1 MDIDEVI
8 NEIISDITAGAVDI
22 EDFDALN
29 AYLDDKGLESKEK
42 NEILE
47 LINDVLTAEDGL
59 DIDLDAQQM
68 SNEDGTKVDITE
80 VDKDGDGDT
89 DKVTIKKQKPEDDGN
104 SDDGNAD
111 KVTIKKQKPED
122 DGNSDDGNAD
132 KSDDKP
138 HDGTVLSDA
147 RLKNIIG
154 TISQFKY

>member
-1 MDIDEVI
+1 MDIDTVI

-59 DIDLDAQQM
+59 DIDLGAQQM
-68 SNEDGTKVDITE
+68 SNEDGTEVDVTK

-89 DKVTIKKQKPEDDGN
+89 DKVTIEKQKLEDDGN
-104 SDDGNAD
+104 S
-111 KVTIKKQKPED
+111 
-122 DGNSDDGNAD
+122 D

-138 HDGTVLSDA
+138 HDEAVLSDA

>member
-1 MDIDEVI
+1 MDIDTVI

-29 AYLDDKGLESKEK
+29 AYLDDKGLEPKEK
-42 NEILE
+42 DEILE

-59 DIDLDAQQM
+59 DIDLGAQQM
-68 SNEDGTKVDITE
+68 SNEDGTEVDVTK

-89 DKVTIKKQKPEDDGN
+89 DKVTIEKQKPEDDDDN
-104 SDDGNAD
+104 S
-111 KVTIKKQKPED
+111 
-122 DGNSDDGNAD
+122 D
-132 KSDDKP
+132 KSDDEP
-138 HDGTVLSDA
+138 HDETVLSDA

>member
-29 AYLDDKGLESKEK
+29 AYLDNKGLESKEK

-59 DIDLDAQQM
+59 SIDLDAQQM
-68 SNEDGTKVDITE
+68 SNEDGTKVDVTK

-89 DKVTIKKQKPEDDGN
+89 DKVTIEKQRLEDDDN
-104 SDDGNAD
+104 SDKSD
-111 KVTIKKQKPED
+111 K
-122 DGNSDDGNAD
+122 SD

>member
-59 DIDLDAQQM
+59 DINLEAQQM
-68 SNEDGTKVDITE
+68 SNEDGTKVDVTE

-89 DKVTIKKQKPEDDGN
+89 DKVTIEKQKPEDDDN
-104 SDDGNAD
+104 SD
-111 KVTIKKQKPED
+111 E
-122 DGNSDDGNAD
+122 GNAD

-138 HDGTVLSDA
+138 HDGAVLSDA
-147 RLKNIIG
+147 RLKNVIG

>member
-68 SNEDGTKVDITE
+68 SNEDDTKVDVTK
-80 VDKDGDGDT
+80 VDKDGDGDI
-89 DKVTIKKQKPEDDGN
+89 DKVTIEKQKPEDDDN
-104 SDDGNAD
+104 SD
-111 KVTIKKQKPED
+111 KP
-122 DGNSDDGNAD
+122 
-132 KSDDKP
+132 DDKP
-138 HDGTVLSDA
+138 HDGTILSDA
-147 RLKNIIG
+147 RLKDIIG

>member
-59 DIDLDAQQM
+59 GIDLDAQQM
-68 SNEDGTKVDITE
+68 SNEDGTEVDVTE

-89 DKVTIKKQKPEDDGN
+89 DKVTIEKQKLEDDGN
-104 SDDGNAD
+104 S
-111 KVTIKKQKPED
+111 
-122 DGNSDDGNAD
+122 D

-138 HDGTVLSDA
+138 HDGTVLSDV
-147 RLKNIIG
+147 RLKNIVS

>member
-68 SNEDGTKVDITE
+68 SDEDGTKVDVTE
-80 VDKDGDGDT
+80 VDKDGDGDA
-89 DKVTIKKQKPEDDGN
+89 DKVTIEKQKLEDDGN
-104 SDDGNAD
+104 SD
-111 KVTIKKQKPED
+111 K
-122 DGNSDDGNAD
+122 SY

-138 HDGTVLSDA
+138 HDVTVLSDA
-147 RLKNIIG
+147 RLKNIVS

>member
-68 SNEDGTKVDITE
+68 SNEDGTKVDVTE

-89 DKVTIKKQKPEDDGN
+89 DKVTIEKQKPEDDGS
-104 SDDGNAD
+104 SDKSD
-111 KVTIKKQKPED
+111 D
-122 DGNSDDGNAD
+122 DGNSD

>member
-1 MDIDEVI
+1 MDIDTVI

-68 SNEDGTKVDITE
+68 SDEDGTKVDVTE
-80 VDKDGDGDT
+80 VDKDGDGDA
-89 DKVTIKKQKPEDDGN
+89 DKVTIEKQKPEDDDN
-104 SDDGNAD
+104 S
-111 KVTIKKQKPED
+111 
-122 DGNSDDGNAD
+122 D

-138 HDGTVLSDA
+138 HDVTVLSDA
-147 RLKNIIG
+147 RLKNIVS

>member
-29 AYLDDKGLESKEK
+29 AYLDNKGLESKEK

-59 DIDLDAQQM
+59 DINLAAQQM
-68 SNEDGTKVDITE
+68 SNEDGTEVDVTK

-89 DKVTIKKQKPEDDGN
+89 DKVTIEKQKPGDDDDN
-104 SDDGNAD
+104 SD
-111 KVTIKKQKPED
+111 
-122 DGNSDDGNAD
+122 
-132 KSDDKP
+132 KSEDKP

>member
-1 MDIDEVI
+1 MDIDEII

-29 AYLDDKGLESKEK
+29 AYLDNKGLESKEK

-59 DIDLDAQQM
+59 DINLAAQQM
-68 SNEDGTKVDITE
+68 SNEDGTEVDVTK

-89 DKVTIKKQKPEDDGN
+89 DKVTIEKQKPGDDDDN
-104 SDDGNAD
+104 SD
-111 KVTIKKQKPED
+111 
-122 DGNSDDGNAD
+122 
-132 KSDDKP
+132 KSEDKP

>member
-1 MDIDEVI
+1 MDIDTVI

-22 EDFDALN
+22 EDFDALD

-59 DIDLDAQQM
+59 DIDLDAHQM
-68 SNEDGTKVDITE
+68 SNEDGTEVNVTE

-89 DKVTIKKQKPEDDGN
+89 DKVTIEKQKLEDDGN
-104 SDDGNAD
+104 S
-111 KVTIKKQKPED
+111 
-122 DGNSDDGNAD
+122 D

-147 RLKNIIG
+147 RLKNIIS

>member
-22 EDFDALN
+22 EDFDALD
-29 AYLDDKGLESKEK
+29 AYLDDKGLESEEK

-47 LINDVLTAEDGL
+47 LINDVLTAEDSL
-59 DIDLDAQQM
+59 NVDTDAQQM
-68 SNEDGTKVDITE
+68 SNEDNTEVDVTK

-89 DKVTIKKQKPEDDGN
+89 DKVTIEKQKPEDDDN
-104 SDDGNAD
+104 S
-111 KVTIKKQKPED
+111 
-122 DGNSDDGNAD
+122 D

-138 HDGTVLSDA
+138 HDETVLSDA

>member
-22 EDFDALN
+22 EDFDALD
-29 AYLDDKGLESKEK
+29 AYLDDKGLEPEEK

-47 LINDVLTAEDGL
+47 LINDVLTAEDSL
-59 DIDLDAQQM
+59 NVDTDAQQM
-68 SNEDGTKVDITE
+68 SNEDDTEVDVTK

-89 DKVTIKKQKPEDDGN
+89 DKVTIEKQKPEDDDN
-104 SDDGNAD
+104 S
-111 KVTIKKQKPED
+111 
-122 DGNSDDGNAD
+122 D

-138 HDGTVLSDA
+138 HDETVLSDA

>member
-1 MDIDEVI
+1 MDIDTVI

-59 DIDLDAQQM
+59 DIDLGAQRM
-68 SNEDGTKVDITE
+68 SNEDGTEVDVTK

-89 DKVTIKKQKPEDDGN
+89 DKVTIEKQKPEDDDN
-104 SDDGNAD
+104 S
-111 KVTIKKQKPED
+111 
-122 DGNSDDGNAD
+122 D

>member
-22 EDFDALN
+22 EDFDALD
-29 AYLDDKGLESKEK
+29 AYLDDKGLDSEEK

-47 LINDVLTAEDGL
+47 LINDVLTAEDSL
-59 DIDLDAQQM
+59 NIDTDAQQM
-68 SNEDGTKVDITE
+68 ANEDGTKVDVTE

-89 DKVTIKKQKPEDDGN
+89 DKVTIEKQKPEDD
-104 SDDGNAD
+104 D
-111 KVTIKKQKPED
+111 
-122 DGNSDDGNAD
+122 NSDDGNAD

>member
-59 DIDLDAQQM
+59 DIDLAAQQM
-68 SNEDGTKVDITE
+68 SNEDGTKVDVTE

-89 DKVTIKKQKPEDDGN
+89 DKVTIEKQKPEDDGN
-104 SDDGNAD
+104 SDKSD
-111 KVTIKKQKPED
+111 D
-122 DGNSDDGNAD
+122 DGNSD

-138 HDGTVLSDA
+138 HDGTVLSDT
-147 RLKNIIG
+147 RLKNIIS

>member
-29 AYLDDKGLESKEK
+29 AYLDDKGLEPKEK
-42 NEILE
+42 DEILK

-59 DIDLDAQQM
+59 NIDADAQQM
-68 SNEDGTKVDITE
+68 SNEDDTE
-80 VDKDGDGDT
+80 VDVTKIDKDGDGDT
-89 DKVTIKKQKPEDDGN
+89 DKVTIEKQKPEDDDN
-104 SDDGNAD
+104 SD
-111 KVTIKKQKPED
+111 E
-122 DGNSDDGNAD
+122 GNAD

-147 RLKNIIG
+147 RLKNIIS

>member
-59 DIDLDAQQM
+59 GIDLDAQQM

-89 DKVTIKKQKPEDDGN
+89 DKVTIEKQKPEADGN
-104 SDDGNAD
+104 SDDD
-111 KVTIKKQKPED
+111 
-122 DGNSDDGNAD
+122 NAD

>member
-68 SNEDGTKVDITE
+68 SNEDGTKVDVTE

-89 DKVTIKKQKPEDDGN
+89 DKVTIEKQKPEDDGS
-104 SDDGNAD
+104 SDKSD
-111 KVTIKKQKPED
+111 D
-122 DGNSDDGNAD
+122 DGNSD

-147 RLKNIIG
+147 RLKNIIS

>member
-59 DIDLDAQQM
+59 DIDLAAQQM
-68 SNEDGTKVDITE
+68 SNEDGTKVDVTE

-89 DKVTIKKQKPEDDGN
+89 DKVTIE
-104 SDDGNAD
+104 
-111 KVTIKKQKPED
+111 KQKPED

-154 TISQFKY
+154 TISQFRY

>member
-22 EDFDALN
+22 EDFDALD
-29 AYLDDKGLESKEK
+29 AYLDDKGLESEEK

-47 LINDVLTAEDGL
+47 LINDVLAAEDSL
-59 DIDLDAQQM
+59 DIDTDAQQM
-68 SNEDGTKVDITE
+68 SNEDNTKVDVTK

-89 DKVTIKKQKPEDDGN
+89 DEVTIKKQKPEDDDN
-104 SDDGNAD
+104 SD
-111 KVTIKKQKPED
+111 E
-122 DGNSDDGNAD
+122 GNAD

-147 RLKNIIG
+147 RIKNIIS

>member
-68 SNEDGTKVDITE
+68 SDEDGTKVDVTE
-80 VDKDGDGDT
+80 VDKDGDGDA
-89 DKVTIKKQKPEDDGN
+89 DKVTIEKQKLEDDGN
-104 SDDGNAD
+104 SDKSD
-111 KVTIKKQKPED
+111 K
-122 DGNSDDGNAD
+122 SD

-138 HDGTVLSDA
+138 HDATVLSDA
-147 RLKNIIG
+147 RLKNIIS

>member
-1 MDIDEVI
+1 MDINEVI

-22 EDFDALN
+22 EDFDALD
-29 AYLDDKGLESKEK
+29 AYLDDKGLESEEK

-59 DIDLDAQQM
+59 DIDTDAQQM
-68 SNEDGTKVDITE
+68 SNEDGTKVDVTE

-89 DKVTIKKQKPEDDGN
+89 DEVTIKKQKPEDDDN
-104 SDDGNAD
+104 SD
-111 KVTIKKQKPED
+111 E
-122 DGNSDDGNAD
+122 GNAD

>member
-29 AYLDDKGLESKEK
+29 AYLDDKGLEPEEK

-59 DIDLDAQQM
+59 GIDLDAQQM
-68 SNEDGTKVDITE
+68 SNEDGTKVDVTE

-89 DKVTIKKQKPEDDGN
+89 DKVTIEKQKPEDDDN
-104 SDDGNAD
+104 SD
-111 KVTIKKQKPED
+111 E
-122 DGNSDDGNAD
+122 GNAD

-147 RLKNIIG
+147 RLKSIIG

>member
-1 MDIDEVI
+1 MDIDEII

-29 AYLDDKGLESKEK
+29 AYLDNKGLKSKEK

-59 DIDLDAQQM
+59 NIDLDAQQM
-68 SNEDGTKVDITE
+68 SNEDGTKVDVTE

-89 DKVTIKKQKPEDDGN
+89 DKVTIEKQKPEDDGN
-104 SDDGNAD
+104 SN
-111 KVTIKKQKPED
+111 KSED
-122 DGNSDDGNAD
+122 DGNSD
-132 KSDDKP
+132 KSEDKP

>member
-68 SNEDGTKVDITE
+68 SNEDGTKVDVTE

-89 DKVTIKKQKPEDDGN
+89 DKVTIE
-104 SDDGNAD
+104 
-111 KVTIKKQKPED
+111 KQKPED

>member
-29 AYLDDKGLESKEK
+29 AYLDDKGLEPKEK
-42 NEILE
+42 DEILE

-59 DIDLDAQQM
+59 NIDADAQQM
-68 SNEDGTKVDITE
+68 SNEDNTKVDVTE

-89 DKVTIKKQKPEDDGN
+89 DEVTIEKQKPEDDDN
-104 SDDGNAD
+104 SD
-111 KVTIKKQKPED
+111 E
-122 DGNSDDGNAD
+122 GNAD

-147 RLKNIIG
+147 RIKNIIS

>member
-29 AYLDDKGLESKEK
+29 AYLDNKGLESKEK

-59 DIDLDAQQM
+59 SIDLDAQQM
-68 SNEDGTKVDITE
+68 SNEDGTKVDVTK

-89 DKVTIKKQKPEDDGN
+89 DKVTIEKQKL
-104 SDDGNAD
+104 
-111 KVTIKKQKPED
+111 ED

>member
-59 DIDLDAQQM
+59 NINLDAQQM
-68 SNEDGTKVDITE
+68 SNEDGTKVDVTE

-89 DKVTIKKQKPEDDGN
+89 DKVTIEKQKPENDDN
-104 SDDGNAD
+104 SD
-111 KVTIKKQKPED
+111 
-122 DGNSDDGNAD
+122 NSDNSDKSDKSD

-138 HDGTVLSDA
+138 HDETVLSDA

>member
-59 DIDLDAQQM
+59 SIDLDAQQM
-68 SNEDGTKVDITE
+68 SNEDGTKVDVTE
-80 VDKDGDGDT
+80 VDKDGDGDA
-89 DKVTIKKQKPEDDGN
+89 DKVTIEKQKPEDDGN
-104 SDDGNAD
+104 SDKSD
-111 KVTIKKQKPED
+111 D
-122 DGNSDDGNAD
+122 DGNSD
-132 KSDDKP
+132 KSEDKP

-147 RLKNIIG
+147 RLKNIIS

>member
-59 DIDLDAQQM
+59 GIDLDAQQM

-89 DKVTIKKQKPEDDGN
+89 DEVTIKKQKPEDDNDSDEGN
-104 SDDGNAD
+104 S
-111 KVTIKKQKPED
+111 
-122 DGNSDDGNAD
+122 D

>member
-68 SNEDGTKVDITE
+68 SDEDGTEVDVTE

-89 DKVTIKKQKPEDDGN
+89 DKVTIEKQEPEDDDK
-104 SDDGNAD
+104 SD
-111 KVTIKKQKPED
+111 K
-122 DGNSDDGNAD
+122 SD

-138 HDGTVLSDA
+138 HDVTVLSDA

>member
-59 DIDLDAQQM
+59 DIDLDTQQM
-68 SNEDGTKVDITE
+68 SNEDSTKVDVTE
-80 VDKDGDGDT
+80 VDKDGDGDI
-89 DKVTIKKQKPEDDGN
+89 DKVTIEKQKPEDDGN
-104 SDDGNAD
+104 SD
-111 KVTIKKQKPED
+111 KSED
-122 DGNSDDGNAD
+122 DGNSD

>member
-22 EDFDALN
+22 EDFDALD
-29 AYLDDKGLESKEK
+29 AYLDDKGLESEEK

-47 LINDVLTAEDGL
+47 LINDVLTAEDSL
-59 DIDLDAQQM
+59 NIDTDAQQM
-68 SNEDGTKVDITE
+68 SNEDSTKVDVTK
-80 VDKDGDGDT
+80 VDRDGDGDT
-89 DKVTIKKQKPEDDGN
+89 DEVTIKKQKPEDD
-104 SDDGNAD
+104 D
-111 KVTIKKQKPED
+111 KPH
-122 DGNSDDGNAD
+122 DGNSD

>member
-59 DIDLDAQQM
+59 SIDLDAQQM
-68 SNEDGTKVDITE
+68 SNEDDTKVDVTE
-80 VDKDGDGDT
+80 VDKDGDGDV
-89 DKVTIKKQKPEDDGN
+89 DKVTVEKQKPEDDDN
-104 SDDGNAD
+104 SD
-111 KVTIKKQKPED
+111 KS
-122 DGNSDDGNAD
+122 DGNSD

-147 RLKNIIG
+147 RLKNIIS

>member
-1 MDIDEVI
+1 MGIDEVI
-8 NEIISDITAGAVDI
+8 NEIIADITAGAVDI
-22 EDFDALN
+22 EDFDVLD
-29 AYLDDKGLESKEK
+29 AYLDDKGLGSEEK

-47 LINDVLTAEDGL
+47 LINDVLTAEDSL
-59 DIDLDAQQM
+59 NIDVDAQQM
-68 SNEDGTKVDITE
+68 ANEDGTKVDVTE

-89 DKVTIKKQKPEDDGN
+89 DEVTIKKQKPE
-104 SDDGNAD
+104 
-111 KVTIKKQKPED
+111 
-122 DGNSDDGNAD
+122 DDGNAD

>member
-68 SNEDGTKVDITE
+68 SNEDGTKVDVTE

-89 DKVTIKKQKPEDDGN
+89 DKVTIEKQKPEDDGN
-104 SDDGNAD
+104 S
-111 KVTIKKQKPED
+111 
-122 DGNSDDGNAD
+122 GNSD

-147 RLKNIIG
+147 RLKNIVS

>member
-8 NEIISDITAGAVDI
+8 NEIISDIKAGAVDI

-59 DIDLDAQQM
+59 GIDLDAQQM

-80 VDKDGDGDT
+80 VDKDGDGDA
-89 DKVTIKKQKPEDDGN
+89 DKVTIEKQKPEDD
-104 SDDGNAD
+104 D
-111 KVTIKKQKPED
+111 
-122 DGNSDDGNAD
+122 NSDDGNAD

>member
-22 EDFDALN
+22 EDFDALD
-29 AYLDDKGLESKEK
+29 AYLDDKGLEPKEK
-42 NEILE
+42 DEILE
-47 LINDVLTAEDGL
+47 LINDVLAAEDGL
-59 DIDLDAQQM
+59 NINLDAQQM
-68 SNEDGTKVDITE
+68 SNEDGTKVNVTE

-89 DKVTIKKQKPEDDGN
+89 DKVTIEKQKPEDDGN
-104 SDDGNAD
+104 SN
-111 KVTIKKQKPED
+111 KSED
-122 DGNSDDGNAD
+122 DDNSN
-132 KSDDKP
+132 KSEDKP